1 VPASNDNGGIMV
13 TPERIT
19 LARKRRGFTVAELA
33 RQLDVSAQ
41 SVTNYERARQKP
53 SEATLGKLVSVLGFP
68 EAFFEAEPSEEL
80 PDSAVSFRAR
90 SKLSPAKRAAAVS
103 AGVLAMEF
111 NAWLEQA
118 FRLPEPDVP
127 TLDHPDPET
136 AADMTRARWG
146 LGVEPIPNVVHLL
159 ESQGVRVFSLAVEHS
174 EVDAFS
180 FWQAETPYVF
190 LNTKKTPERS
200 RFDAAHEL
208 GHLVMHGG
216 ARESHGPEAEQEAN
230 RFAGA
235 FLMPELSIRGRM
247 PMAPLI
253 DQVIEAKKIW
263 RVSALAL
270 TYRLHELRMLTDWQ
284 YRAICVELSK
294 RGYRLAEYS
303 GLVGETSQLLGKVFA
318 ALRERGRTVRDV
330 AGELKISSDE
340 LAGMVFGL
348 VVAAVGNDD
357 RTPTVRQLFDDRKP
371 SSPAKLT
378 LA

>member
-1 VPASNDNGGIMV
+1 MV

-19 LARKRRGFTVAELA
+19 LARRRRGLTVAELA

-41 SVTNYERARQKP
+41 SVTNYERGRQQP
-53 SEATLGKLVSVLGFP
+53 SRATLAKLVSVLGFP
-68 EAFFEAEPSEEL
+68 EGFFTAGASVEL
-80 PDSAVSFRAR
+80 PDTAVSFRAR
-90 SKLSPAKRAAAVS
+90 SKLSQGKRAAAVS
-103 AGVLAMEF
+103 AGVLAVEF
-111 NAWLEQA
+111 NFWLDQT
-118 FRLPEPDVP
+118 FRLPAADVP

-146 LGVEPIPNVVHLL
+146 LGVDPIVNVVHLL
-159 ESQGVRVFSLAVEHS
+159 ESQGIRVFSLAVEHS

-180 FWQAETPYVF
+180 FWQGETPYVF

-235 FLMPELSIRGRM
+235 FLMPELSVRGRM
-247 PMAPLI
+247 PMSPLI
-253 DQVIEAKKIW
+253 DQIIEAKRIW

-284 YRAICVELSK
+284 YRSTCVELSK
-294 RGYRLAEYS
+294 RGYRRAEFS

-318 ALRERGRTVRDV
+318 ALRERGQTARDV
-330 AGELKISSDE
+330 AAELEISPGE

-348 VVAAVGNDD
+348 IVAAVGNDD
-357 RTPTVRQLFDDRKP
+357 RPLTVRQLQDHETL
-371 SSPAKLT
+371 PAPVKLT

>member
-1 VPASNDNGGIMV
+1 V
-13 TPERIT
+13 
-19 LARKRRGFTVAELA
+19 
-33 RQLDVSAQ
+33 DVSAQ
-41 SVTNYERARQKP
+41 SVTNYEGGRQQP
-53 SEATLGKLVSVLGFP
+53 SEVTLGKLAATLGFP
-68 EAFFEAEPSEEL
+68 ERFFSAEPSEEL
-80 PDSAVSFRAR
+80 PDTAVSFRAR
-90 SKLSPAKRAAAVS
+90 SKLSQGKRAAAVS
-103 AGVLAMEF
+103 AGVLAVEF
-111 NAWLEQA
+111 NTWLDQT
-118 FRLPEPDVP
+118 FRLPDPDVP
-127 TLDHPDPET
+127 TLDRPDPET
-136 AADMTRARWG
+136 AAEMTRARWG

-159 ESQGVRVFSLAVEHS
+159 ESHGIRVFSLAVEHS
-174 EVDAFS
+174 DVDAFS
-180 FWQAETPYVF
+180 FWQSETPYVF

-230 RFAGA
+230 AFAGA
-235 FLMPELSIRGRM
+235 FLMPELSVRGRM

-284 YRAICVELSK
+284 YRATCVELSN
-294 RGYRLAEYS
+294 RGYRKAEFS

-318 ALRERGRTVRDV
+318 ALRERGQTARDV
-330 AGELKISSDE
+330 AAELKISPDE

-348 VVAAVGNDD
+348 IVAAVGNDD
-357 RTPTVRQLFDDRKP
+357 RAQTVRQLLDDEQIP
-371 SSPAKLT
+371 VPVKLT